1 MYYLKNLYL
10 TEDMMIGEK
19 AQNFKKDMQ
28 ASFNVIIVPE
38 QLDSFRDYI
47 KNDREIIDTGMI
59 MSYSEEI
66 LKYARALGIAALPCL
81 KDALDA
87 YEGFEFVLDDYADM
101 DCDYIDKSYRR
112 LKDIPWNII
121 ETDRMII
128 REETEEDVPALYRM
142 YESEHIK
149 RYIEPLCEDIED
161 EKNYVTKYRHYVYN
175 MYEFGIWIAEDKI
188 THKIIGRMGL
198 EPKTYEDNVR
208 GVDMGYIIDA
218 AYLRKGY
225 CMEGCMAILEYA
237 RDTLNL
243 PEVYV
248 IIRTDNEISQHIAE
262 KLGFVYDRTITD
274 RNRTMKRYKI
284 AFNQGI

>member
-1 MYYLKNLYL
+1 LIAPC
-10 TEDMMIGEK
+10 E
-19 AQNFKKDMQ
+19 
-28 ASFNVIIVPE
+28 
-38 QLDSFRDYI
+38 LDAFRDYI
-47 KNDREIIDTGMI
+47 KNDRDIIDDGMV

-81 KDALDA
+81 RGALDA
-87 YEGFEFVLDDYADM
+87 YEGFEFVIDDYTDM

-112 LKDIPWNII
+112 LKNIPWDIL

-128 REETEEDVPALYRM
+128 REETEDDVPALYKM

-149 RYIEPLCEDIED
+149 RYIEPLCENIED
-161 EKNYVTKYRHYVYN
+161 EKSYVKKYRHYVYN
-175 MYEFGIWIAEDKI
+175 MYEFGIWIAEDKV

-198 EPKTYEDNVR
+198 EPKTYEDGIK

-218 AYLRKGY
+218 EYLRRGY
-225 CMEGCMAILEYA
+225 CIEGCKAILEYA
-237 RDTLNL
+237 RERLNL

-248 IIRTDNEISQHIAE
+248 IIRVDNEISQHIAE
-262 KLGFVYDRTITD
+262 KLGFVYDKTITD